1 MSLAQKETSEEVMN
15 WLLDNEA
22 LEFTPEYDLKAQLYL
37 NLKDEAIKPA
47 EDKEELMDWLLDNED
62 KEGTAEYSNKASQYQ
77 QAADK
82 VTANTS
88 AAAAYG
94 RGVVQGAT
102 FELYDEAKSAALA
115 AADYFTNNPS
125 DSDFAKLYASRK
137 ETENKL
143 LQSYKE
149 NSGGAYLGGQISGSV
164 ATMPLGGLFGKAG
177 QLLFGVGGRG
187 ATLGQTAGK
196 AAQAGAAQAGLAG
209 FGAGDGLED
218 SFKGAALG
226 IGVGGVLGG
235 SLAAGGYKLAER
247 IANSSTG
254 LIYKAADVGAVPK
267 STVELTEELV
277 PQLVSVATKAK
288 AARDA
293 AYSGWRTKLDF
304 FINGQKGMLGGRK
317 VFRDETEEGAAQV
330 IPTAS
335 LKSMIGGM
343 PSLVTDQ
350 KNINGILQEGD
361 FVSVDTYRNLVKTAW
376 DLQKQLPANKAVP
389 FAKKLASIKGFEY
402 DYLDSVLK
410 GSGAARKRIDQ
421 SVASYET
428 GQLLNEQ
435 IVTRIARGEALE
447 PTFAKQF
454 LPNNSSS
461 FDNFRNLKTRVESWA
476 KEASMSPKDV
486 DEILA
491 PLRANALTDLINTP
505 KLLNALGKKGTSE
518 QLTLNQHYKELLTP
532 EQFAFVSKIKALP
545 EGSLQKRASSLLE
558 YYASTAVLGTVG
570 IGGAGALA
578 GGPAGIA
585 VLGIYLASPFLM
597 NSVAKNKQVFAL
609 ATKILTA
616 SGDTAPK
623 DLMKMTNALGK
634 AALKAGI
641 ITPST
646 AITTLSNMQ
655 QGQQQQQ

>member
-62 KEGTAEYSNKASQYQ
+62 KEGTAEYSRKANQYQ
-77 QAADK
+77 KAADK

-88 AAAAYG
+88 GASAYG

-102 FELYDEAKSAALA
+102 FEFYDEAKSAALA

-125 DSDFAKLYASRK
+125 DSDFAELYASRK
-137 ETENKL
+137 ETEDKL

-164 ATMPLGGLFGKAG
+164 ATMPLGGLFGKTG

-187 ATLGQTAGK
+187 TTLGQTAGK
-196 AAQAGAAQAGLAG
+196 AAQAGATQAGLAG
-209 FGAGDGLED
+209 FGAGDGVED

-226 IGVGGVLGG
+226 IGVGGVFGG
-235 SLAAGGYKLAER
+235 TLAAGGYKLAER

-254 LIYKAADVGAVPK
+254 LLNKAADVGAVPK
-267 STVELTEELV
+267 STVELTEDLV
-277 PQLVSVATKAK
+277 PQLTSVATKAK

-293 AYSGWRTKLDF
+293 AYSGWRDKLDF

-317 VFRDETEEGAAQV
+317 VFRDETEDGAAQV
-330 IPTAS
+330 IPTTA
-335 LKSMIGGM
+335 LKSMVGGM
-343 PSLVTDQ
+343 QELVTDQ

-389 FAKKLASIKGFEY
+389 FAKKLSGIKGFEY

-410 GSGAARKRIDQ
+410 GSGTARRKLDKA
-421 SVASYET
+421 VASYET

-435 IVTRIARGEALE
+435 IVSKIARGEALE

-461 FDNFRNLKTRVESWA
+461 FNNFKNLKTRIDSWA
-476 KEASMSPKDV
+476 KEANMSPKDV
-486 DEILA
+486 EEILA
-491 PLRANALTDLINTP
+491 PLRANALSDLINTP
-505 KLLNALGKKGTSE
+505 KLLSSLGKKETSE

-532 EQFAFVSKIKALP
+532 EQFSFVSKIKALP
-545 EGSLQKRASSLLE
+545 EGSLQRRASSLLD
-558 YYASTAVLGTVG
+558 YYASTAVLGTLGV
-570 IGGAGALA
+570 GGAGAIA

-585 VLGIYLASPFLM
+585 VLGIYLASPLLM

-609 ATKILTA
+609 ASKILTA
-616 SGDTAPK
+616 SGDTPPK
-623 DLMKMTNALGK
+623 ELMKMTNALGK

-646 AITTLSNMQ
+646 AITALSNIQ
-655 QGQQQQQ
+655 QGQQEQ

>member
-62 KEGTAEYSNKASQYQ
+62 KEGTAEYSRKANQYQ
-77 QAADK
+77 KAADK

-88 AAAAYG
+88 GAAAYG

-125 DSDFAKLYASRK
+125 ESDFAELYASRK
-137 ETENKL
+137 ETEDKL
-143 LQSYKE
+143 LRSYKE
-149 NSGGAYLGGQISGSV
+149 NSGGAYLGGQVSGSV

-209 FGAGDGLED
+209 FGAGDGVED

-226 IGVGGVLGG
+226 VGVGGVLGG

-254 LIYKAADVGAVPK
+254 LLNKAADVGAVPR
-267 STVELTEELV
+267 STVELTEDLV
-277 PQLVSVATKAK
+277 PQLTSVATKAK

-293 AYSGWRTKLDF
+293 AYNNWRVKLDNL
-304 FINGQKGMLGGRK
+304 ITKREKKTGQR
-317 VFRDETEEGAAQV
+317 VTRDETEEGAAQV
-330 IPTAS
+330 IPTGA
-335 LKSMIGGM
+335 LKAMISGM
-343 PSLVTDQ
+343 QSLVTDQ
-350 KNINGILQEGD
+350 KNINGILQESNI
-361 FVSVDTYRNLVKTAW
+361 VSVDTYRNLVKTAW
-376 DLQKQLPANKAVP
+376 DLQKQLPPNKAVP
-389 FAKKLASIKGFEY
+389 FAKKLADIKGFEY
-402 DYLDSVLK
+402 RHLDSVFP
-410 GSGAARKRIDQ
+410 GAGAARKKIDN

-428 GQLLNEQ
+428 GQLLNDQ
-435 IVTRIARGEALE
+435 IVTKIARGEALE

-454 LPNNSSS
+454 LPNNSAS
-461 FDNFRNLKTRVESWA
+461 FNNFKNLKTRVESWA
-476 KEASMSPKDV
+476 KEANMSPKDV

-491 PLRANALTDLINTP
+491 PLRANALSDLINTP
-505 KLLNALGKKGTSE
+505 KLLSALGKKETSE

-532 EQFAFVSKIKALP
+532 EQFSFVSKIKALP
-545 EGSLQKRASSLLE
+545 EGSLQRRASSLLD
-558 YYASTAVLGTVG
+558 YYASTAVLGTLGV
-570 IGGAGALA
+570 GGAGVVA
-578 GGPAGIA
+578 GGPAGLA
-585 VLGIYLASPFLM
+585 VLGIYLASPLLM

-609 ATKILTA
+609 ASKILTA
-616 SGDTAPK
+616 SGDTPPK
-623 DLMKMTNALGK
+623 ELMKMTNILGK

-655 QGQQQQQ
+655 QSQQQ